1 MAAFPIILKEFMSDI
16 AGMRLQMQKVTGI
29 IFPMSTE
36 MAMMVWCSIHL
47 DMECLILHLHRKLL
61 LQRKKTES

>member
-1 MAAFPIILKEFMSDI
+1 
-16 AGMRLQMQKVTGI
+16 MRLQMQKVTGI

-36 MAMMVWCSIHL
+36 MAMMVWCSIHS

-61 LQRKKTES
+61 LQKKKTES